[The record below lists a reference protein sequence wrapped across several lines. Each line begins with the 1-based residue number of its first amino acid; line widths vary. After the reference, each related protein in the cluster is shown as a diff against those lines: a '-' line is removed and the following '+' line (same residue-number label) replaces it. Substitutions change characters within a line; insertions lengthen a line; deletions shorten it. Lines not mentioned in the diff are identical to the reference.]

1 LEIYCFTD
9 TKCKYGGNIV
19 RRHNSESVNATSTP
33 RKTKKAHPTYTS
45 GPSTTMAVLQVH
57 QETHQAK
64 AVARPARQGATA
76 PRVRLNPPFLWQFIN
91 AMQSWFSI
99 VS

>member
-9 TKCKYGGNIV
+9 TKCKNCGNIV
-19 RRHNSESVNATSTP
+19 KRRNSESVNATSMP

-45 GPSTTMAVLQVH
+45 GPSTTMAALQVH
-57 QETHQAK
+57 QVTHQAK
-64 AVARPARQGATA
+64 AVARLARQGATA
-76 PRVRLNPPFLWQFIN
+76 FRVSLGPPFLWRFIN
-91 AMQSWFSI
+91 AMQRWFSI